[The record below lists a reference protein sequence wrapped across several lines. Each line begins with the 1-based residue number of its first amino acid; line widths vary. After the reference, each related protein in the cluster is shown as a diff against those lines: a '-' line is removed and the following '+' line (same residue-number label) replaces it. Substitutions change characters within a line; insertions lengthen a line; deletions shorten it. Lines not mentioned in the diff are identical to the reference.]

1 MSLRLRLTILY
12 ALLLATG
19 LAAFSFGVY
28 IVARDRIYNAIDSDL
43 RDQTNIVVAALEPLE
58 TPLTKTDITT
68 RRTQLD
74 DAASTGAI
82 FQIRDTQGRV
92 LYASS
97 EPVGRNLPSPP
108 SDDLAEPSYVTS
120 DVQGRRFRI
129 LYERVARSGE
139 TLAVVE
145 HALSLKQTDGAL
157 AEIREVLIIG
167 GVAIL
172 LITGGFTY
180 ILAWQALD
188 PVRELSRLASD
199 IERTADFSKRL
210 QPRGGAE
217 MKEFIETFNAMIR
230 RVERAMLSQRAFLAD
245 SSHELRRPLTV
256 LRANIDV
263 LKDPGIDQDQREACL
278 REMSVDAENMGR
290 LLSDLL
296 LLSREEGQA
305 IDRALVDYTTVCR
318 DTVARLKARDSQHE
332 LRAAIDDGVR
342 LRGDKERLSQMLSNL
357 LDNAAWY
364 TPAGGRIELRLSYA
378 AHVARTEIRDTGQG
392 IPADEL
398 SHIFERFYRGDLAR
412 ATRGDGVGL
421 GLSIVK
427 YIAEAHGGSVT
438 VSSEPGVGS
447 TFIIELPTVV

>member
-1 MSLRLRLTILY
+1 MSLRLRLTVLY
-12 ALLLATG
+12 ALLLAAG
-19 LAAFSFGVY
+19 LVVFSFGVY
-28 IVARDRIYNAIDSDL
+28 LIARERIYNAVDSDL

-58 TPLTKTDITT
+58 APLTGTDITR

-74 DAASTGAI
+74 DAAATGAI
-82 FQIRDTQGRV
+82 FQIRDTRGRV

-97 EPVGRNLPSPP
+97 EPVGRNLPAPP
-108 SDDLAEPSYVTS
+108 VEDLAEPSYVTS
-120 DVQGRRFRI
+120 DVQGRHFRI
-129 LYERVARSGE
+129 LYERVVRNGQ
-139 TLAVVE
+139 TLAIVE

-157 AEIREVLIIG
+157 AEIREVLILG

-180 ILAWQALD
+180 ALAWQALD

-230 RVERAMLSQRAFLAD
+230 RVEKALLSQREFLAD

-263 LKDPGIDQDQREACL
+263 LKDPGINQDQREACL
-278 REMSVDAENMGR
+278 GEMSTDAENMGR

-296 LLSREEGQA
+296 LLSREEAQA
-305 IDRALVDYTTVCR
+305 IDHAPVDYTAVCANAITR
-318 DTVARLKARDSQHE
+318 MKARDRQHE
-332 LRAAIDDGVR
+332 LVIEVEDGVR

-357 LDNAAWY
+357 LDNASAY
-364 TPAGGRIELRLSYA
+364 TPQGGRIEVKLKSSD
-378 AHVARTEIRDTGQG
+378 HVARVEVRDTGQG
-392 IPADEL
+392 IPPNDL
-398 SHIFERFYRGDLAR
+398 PHIFERFYRGDGAR
-412 ATRGDGVGL
+412 TARRDGVGL

-438 VSSEPGVGS
+438 VSSEPGRGS
-447 TFIIELPTVV
+447 AFTVALPALP